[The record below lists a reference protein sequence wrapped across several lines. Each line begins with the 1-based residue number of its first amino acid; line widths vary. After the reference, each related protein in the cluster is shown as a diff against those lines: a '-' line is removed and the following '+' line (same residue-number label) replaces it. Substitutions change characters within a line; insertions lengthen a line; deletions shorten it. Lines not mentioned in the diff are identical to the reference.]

1 MWPDTVSFKRKP
13 PVILS
18 TVDLTGTGESLRAG
32 QIKKKDSYKM
42 EQTFVP
48 SLEKQIQPPVFISSF
63 CSTRK

>member
-1 MWPDTVSFKRKP
+1 M
-13 PVILS
+13 ILS
-18 TVDLTGTGESLRAG
+18 TVYLTGTGTGESLRAG